1 MKQMGRKLMGL
12 AMSLV
17 LLAVLL
23 PGTAKAAEQESPAG
37 LDLTQAEDVTY
48 SYGENGTANWVK
60 STLTLTL
67 SGDGKIEAEGDN
79 KGITLPAGS
88 QLVVAE
94 NAHWTVKGADS
105 ESAGYHGIYADG
117 DLELEIKQNASLDLA
132 GGHAEIVHAKAGL
145 RVRHTVVQRF
155 PLVRN
160 AFPANGLTN
169 GIPKAIMNSYHAVF
183 ILSDMATRLGL
194 QACFQTAGGMEICR
208 VVCIVTAIHGH
219 VQSLFIIFSPF

>member
-23 PGTAKAAEQESPAG
+23 PGTAKAESVPPTGPAG

-94 NAHWTVKGADS
+94 NAHWTVKGAEDRKS
-105 ESAGYHGIYADG
+105 
-117 DLELEIKQNASLDLA
+117 
-132 GGHAEIVHAKAGL
+132 
-145 RVRHTVVQRF
+145 VV
-155 PLVRN
+155 
-160 AFPANGLTN
+160 
-169 GIPKAIMNSYHAVF
+169 
-183 ILSDMATRLGL
+183 
-194 QACFQTAGGMEICR
+194 
-208 VVCIVTAIHGH
+208 
-219 VQSLFIIFSPF
+219 